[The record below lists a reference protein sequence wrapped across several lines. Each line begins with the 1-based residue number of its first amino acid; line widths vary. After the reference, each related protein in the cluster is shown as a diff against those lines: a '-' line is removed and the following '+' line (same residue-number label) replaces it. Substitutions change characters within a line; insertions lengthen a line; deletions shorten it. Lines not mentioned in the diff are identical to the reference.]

1 VVMKNV
7 FFLLILLL
15 VEISLFSLEDKSTED
30 NLAFFTGL
38 RASYSDARVTFD
50 DSDLENSIIHMLF
63 ALEVRVDI
71 FDYLSVGV
79 IAGYNINH
87 FQNSLQ
93 VTSLPLSLEINQQ
106 RSNSMVFGL
115 HLMSEF
121 FSSGDFSI
129 AADGE
134 FLYFK
139 QFEQDVDI
147 DLDIITGNSTIK
159 HRFYQGTLNLLF
171 KYHGLDAIVI
181 YAGPQLNL
189 INGKLTVS
197 ETIESIEAEA
207 VLNHQQKNL
216 FGLVGGAVFEFSRD
230 WEVGL
235 EINCF
240 SRLTLSASIF
250 YSF

>member
-1 VVMKNV
+1 MKKV
-7 FFLLILLL
+7 FFLLLIVFINLT
-15 VEISLFSLEDKSTED
+15 LFSSDDIDTQD
-30 NLAFFTGL
+30 NPAFFAGL

-50 DSDLENSIIHMLF
+50 NSDLENSIIYMIF
-63 ALEVRVDI
+63 ALEVRVDV
-71 FDYLSVGV
+71 FDYLSLGV

-106 RSNSMVFGL
+106 RSSSMVFGL
-115 HLMSEF
+115 HLISEF

-139 QFEQDVDI
+139 QFEQDAEI
-147 DLDIITGNSTIK
+147 NLDIISGNSTLK
-159 HRFYQGTLNLLF
+159 HRFYQGTLDLIL
-171 KYHGLDAIVI
+171 KYHGLDAIVL

-189 INGKLTVS
+189 VNGKLTVS
-197 ETIESIEAEA
+197 ETIEEIESETA
-207 VLNHQQKNL
+207 LTHQQKHL
-216 FGLVGGAVFEFSRD
+216 FGLMAGAALDLAGD

-235 EINCF
+235 EVNYF
-240 SRLTLSASIF
+240 SKLSFNVSLF
-250 YSF
+250 YTF